1 MPDMTGRY
9 CLVLVIVASLIPVG
23 CSSERDRQWY
33 KPGANYTVTE
43 FNRDRDECTPK
54 KGDLD
59 EQCMKQRGW
68 VPLTSDRAPT
78 ADPRPAQGPRGP
90 RY

>member
-9 CLVLVIVASLIPVG
+9 CLLLLVAASLTPVG
-23 CSSERDRQWY
+23 CSTERDRQWY

-43 FNRDRDECTPK
+43 FTRDRDECTRK
-54 KGDLD
+54 SGELD

-68 VPLTSDRAPT
+68 VPLTSDREPPSAT
-78 ADPRPAQGPRGP
+78 KPAQSPRGP

>member
-9 CLVLVIVASLIPVG
+9 CLVLVVVASLIPVG
-23 CSSERDRQWY
+23 CSTERERQWY
-33 KPGANYTVTE
+33 KPAANYTVTD

-68 VPLTSDRAPT
+68 VPLTSDREPPSAVK
-78 ADPRPAQGPRGP
+78 PAQTPRGP

>member
-1 MPDMTGRY
+1 MPGMSGRY
-9 CLVLVIVASLIPVG
+9 CLLLVVAASLLPIG

-43 FNRDRDECTPK
+43 FNRDRDQCT
-54 KGDLD
+54 KGRELD

-68 VPLTSDRAPT
+68 VPLTSDREPAAGP
-78 ADPRPAQGPRGP
+78 AKPAQTPRGP